1 MDKAVVY
8 GKEDIYECYFED
20 GGYVSVVKNGQP
32 VSYVISPKEA
42 KCFREAAYSGSDTKL
57 LKILDKNCC

>member
-1 MDKAVVY
+1 MDKVVVY
-8 GKEDIYECYFED
+8 GKEDIYECYLED

-32 VSYVISPKEA
+32 VSYVIGRADA
-42 KCFREAAYSGSDTKL
+42 KCFREAAYSESDSKL